1 MGSIALCALVLI
13 ALPAYAEWLPASSRE
28 VEGIEV
34 ERIRFTYSGK
44 KLILNRMLRATMRTK
59 EKSDF
64 NRRIFNEDLISVI
77 NLYRTRGYREAHIA
91 RKHIEIDNARARVR
105 ILIEIDNGPLWT
117 VRDVHLRGAEPFSDA
132 ELIAQIPLA
141 AGAELDYGDV
151 LEGERA
157 LQAYLNHRGYPHAR
171 VRNTWVDEDEYA
183 HNATVLFEV
192 NTGAKMYFGD
202 VLIEGEEDLQTR
214 SPLIH
219 RYLSFDQGDLYDPE
233 KIAESRNRLARTN
246 LFRSVYFSTPTPEEG
261 DSAQTVIVQLQ
272 ERKYIH
278 LGSNLFVNS
287 TGTSIKPRMTG
298 NIQHGNWLGHGIG
311 LGLNASW
318 GQPLQGATFSFMEN
332 DLLDSEIDLVLSAGI
347 TDEWSRKIVSGNAE
361 DPRQFDL
368 LTTYDSVL
376 NGLLLFGGTLAADEY
391 INTVTYD
398 YASIERLWQVR
409 GTLSKTWG
417 ELYQGQLTVSWVR
430 ARNRPDQT
438 DPIAYA
444 PSIDWVDDST
454 DASDEDLFDE
464 DPFGDDLF
472 GDDLFGDDPFGDDP
486 FGEDPFGTD
495 GEQAEEIPVD
505 YFTGDIL
512 VDERWRDI
520 LTERSRSISLTSEL
534 LRDTRDSRIAPSR
547 GSLLRM
553 SGLVALEL
561 GANATSV
568 LDGEIELRYYA
579 PLAER
584 VVAALA
590 IHGTRT
596 ASLRSGRALPQLYWK
611 IYGGEGSLRGV
622 KRDAIQAVGGG
633 RIGLNLRSE
642 LRYRHGTFGL
652 VAFWDRAQVWHRSED
667 LIMTDIVRPNGMVNG
682 FGLGLRYT
690 FGFPLRLDIAFND
703 GFDQSQ
709 SMKFYFSIG
718 QAF

>member
-141 AGAELDYGDV
+141 AGAELDYGEV

-472 GDDLFGDDPFGDDP
+472 GDDLFGDDPFG
-486 FGEDPFGTD
+486 EDPFGTD

-611 IYGGEGSLRGV
+611 LYGGEGSLRGV

>member
-1 MGSIALCALVLI
+1 MVTIALCALVLI
-13 ALPAYAEWLPASSRE
+13 ALPTYAEWLPASSRE

-44 KLILNRMLRATMRTK
+44 KLILNRMLRAAMRT
-59 EKSDF
+59 EEEGAF
-64 NRRIFNEDLISVI
+64 NRRVFSEDLISIV
-77 NLYRTRGYREAHIA
+77 NLYRTRGYREARVA
-91 RKHIEIDNARARVR
+91 RKHIEIDSARARVR

-117 VRDVHLRGAEPFSDA
+117 VRTVHLRGVEPFSDA
-132 ELIAQIPLA
+132 ELLSQIPLA
-141 AGAELDYGDV
+141 AGAALDYGDV

-157 LQAYLNHRGYPHAR
+157 LQAYLSHRGYPHAR
-171 VRNTWVDEDEYA
+171 VRNTWVDEDG
-183 HNATVLFEV
+183 HTHSATVLFEV
-192 NTGAKMYFGD
+192 DTGAKMYFGD

-219 RYLSFDQGDLYDPE
+219 RYLSFDQGNLYDPE

-246 LFRSVYFSTPTPEEG
+246 LFRSVYLSTPTPEAG

-272 ERKYIH
+272 ERKYIQ

-287 TGTSIKPRMTG
+287 TGTSIEPRMTG
-298 NIQHGNWLGHGIG
+298 SIQHGNWLGHGIG

-332 DLLDSEIDLVLSAGI
+332 DVLESEIDLVLSAGV
-347 TDEWSRKIVSGNAE
+347 TDEWSRKIVSGNAG
-361 DPRQFDL
+361 DPRQFEL

-409 GTLSKTWG
+409 GTLSKRWN
-417 ELYQGQLTVSWVR
+417 ELYQGQLAVSWLR
-430 ARNRPDQT
+430 ARNRPDRADQ
-438 DPIAYA
+438 IAYA
-444 PSIDWVDDST
+444 PSIDWVDDSK
-454 DASDEDLFDE
+454 DVSDEDLFDE
-464 DPFGDDLF
+464 DPFGEDLF
-472 GDDLFGDDPFGDDP
+472 GEDLFDEDP
-486 FGEDPFGTD
+486 FGEAPFGTD
-495 GEQAEEIPVD
+495 DEQAEEIPVD
-505 YFTGDIL
+505 YFAGDIP

-534 LRDTRDSRIAPSR
+534 LRDTRDSRIAPNR

-561 GANATSV
+561 GTNGTSV
-568 LDGEIELRYYA
+568 LDGEIELRHYA

-584 VVAALA
+584 VVVALA

-611 IYGGEGSLRGV
+611 LYGGEGSLRGV
-622 KRDAIQAVGGG
+622 ERDAIQAVGGG
-633 RIGLNLRSE
+633 RIGLNVRSE
-642 LRYRHGTFGL
+642 LRYKYDTFGL

-667 LIMTDIVRPNGMVNG
+667 LRITDLVKPRGMING

-690 FGFPLRLDIAFND
+690 FGFPLRLDVAFSD
-703 GFDQSQ
+703 GFDRAQP
-709 SMKFYFSIG
+709 MKFYFSIG

>member
-409 GTLSKTWG
+409 GTLSKTWS

>member
-472 GDDLFGDDPFGDDP
+472 GDDLFDDDP

-561 GANATSV
+561 GANGTSV

>member
-472 GDDLFGDDPFGDDP
+472 GDDLFDDDP

>member
-64 NRRIFNEDLISVI
+64 NRRIFNEDLINVI

-472 GDDLFGDDPFGDDP
+472 GDDLFDDDP

>member
-141 AGAELDYGDV
+141 AGAELDYGEV

-464 DPFGDDLF
+464 DPFGEDLF
-472 GDDLFGDDPFGDDP
+472 GEDLFGEDP

>member
-318 GQPLQGATFSFMEN
+318 GQPLQGATFSFVEN

-472 GDDLFGDDPFGDDP
+472 GDDLFDDDP

-561 GANATSV
+561 GANGTSV

>member
-1 MGSIALCALVLI
+1 MVTIALCALVLI
-13 ALPAYAEWLPASSRE
+13 ALPTYAEWLPASSRE

-44 KLILNRMLRATMRTK
+44 KLILNRMLRAAMRT
-59 EKSDF
+59 EEEGAF
-64 NRRIFNEDLISVI
+64 NRRVFSEDLISIV
-77 NLYRTRGYREAHIA
+77 NLYRTRGYREARVA
-91 RKHIEIDNARARVR
+91 RKHIEIDSARARVR

-117 VRDVHLRGAEPFSDA
+117 VRTVHLRGVEPFSDA
-132 ELIAQIPLA
+132 ELLSQIPLA
-141 AGAELDYGDV
+141 AGAALDYGDV

-157 LQAYLNHRGYPHAR
+157 LQAYLSHRGYPHAR
-171 VRNTWVDEDEYA
+171 VRNTWVDEDG
-183 HNATVLFEV
+183 HTHSATVLFEV
-192 NTGAKMYFGD
+192 DTGAKMYFGD

-219 RYLSFDQGDLYDPE
+219 RYLSFDQGNLYDPE

-246 LFRSVYFSTPTPEEG
+246 LFRSVYLSTPTPEAG

-272 ERKYIH
+272 ERKYIQ

-287 TGTSIKPRMTG
+287 TGTSIEPRMTG
-298 NIQHGNWLGHGIG
+298 SIQHGNWLGHGIG

-332 DLLDSEIDLVLSAGI
+332 DVLESEIDLVLSAGV
-347 TDEWSRKIVSGNAE
+347 TDEWSRKIVSGNAG
-361 DPRQFDL
+361 DPRQFEL

-409 GTLSKTWG
+409 GTLSKRWN
-417 ELYQGQLTVSWVR
+417 ELYQGQLAVSWLR
-430 ARNRPDQT
+430 ARNRPDRADQ
-438 DPIAYA
+438 IAYA
-444 PSIDWVDDST
+444 PSIDWVDDSK
-454 DASDEDLFDE
+454 DVSDDDLFGEDLFDE
-464 DPFGDDLF
+464 DPFG
-472 GDDLFGDDPFGDDP
+472 
-486 FGEDPFGTD
+486 EAPFGTD
-495 GEQAEEIPVD
+495 DEQAEEIPVD
-505 YFTGDIL
+505 YFAGDIP

-534 LRDTRDSRIAPSR
+534 LRDTRDSRIAPNR

-561 GANATSV
+561 GANGTSV
-568 LDGEIELRYYA
+568 LDGEIELRHYA

-584 VVAALA
+584 VVVALA
-590 IHGTRT
+590 IHCTRT

-611 IYGGEGSLRGV
+611 LYGGEGSLRGV
-622 KRDAIQAVGGG
+622 ERDAIQAVGGG
-633 RIGLNLRSE
+633 RIGLNVRSE
-642 LRYRHGTFGL
+642 LRYKYDTFGL

-667 LIMTDIVRPNGMVNG
+667 LRITDLVKPRGMING

-690 FGFPLRLDIAFND
+690 FGFPLRLDVAFSD
-703 GFDQSQ
+703 GFDRAQP
-709 SMKFYFSIG
+709 MKFYFSIG

>member
-1 MGSIALCALVLI
+1 MVTIALCALVLI
-13 ALPAYAEWLPASSRE
+13 ALPTYAEWLPASSRE
-28 VEGIEV
+28 VEGVEV

-44 KLILNRMLRATMRTK
+44 KLILNRMLRAAMRT
-59 EKSDF
+59 EEEGAF
-64 NRRIFNEDLISVI
+64 NRRVFNEDLISIV
-77 NLYRTRGYREAHIA
+77 NLYRTRGYREARVA
-91 RKHIEIDNARARVR
+91 RKHIEIDSARARVR

-117 VRDVHLRGAEPFSDA
+117 VRTVHLRGVEPFSDA
-132 ELIAQIPLA
+132 ELLSQIPLA
-141 AGAELDYGDV
+141 AGAALDYGDV

-157 LQAYLNHRGYPHAR
+157 LQAYLSHRGYPHAR
-171 VRNTWVDEDEYA
+171 VRNTWVDEDG
-183 HNATVLFEV
+183 HTHSATVLFEV
-192 NTGAKMYFGD
+192 DTGAKMYFGD

-219 RYLSFDQGDLYDPE
+219 RYLSFDQGNLYDPE

-246 LFRSVYFSTPTPEEG
+246 LFRSVYLSTPTPEAG

-272 ERKYIH
+272 ERKYIQ

-287 TGTSIKPRMTG
+287 TGTSIEPRMTG
-298 NIQHGNWLGHGIG
+298 SIQHGNWLGHGIG

-332 DLLDSEIDLVLSAGI
+332 DVLESEIDLVLSAGV
-347 TDEWSRKIVSGNAE
+347 TDEWSRKIVSGNAG
-361 DPRQFDL
+361 DPRQFEL

-409 GTLSKTWG
+409 GTLSKRWN
-417 ELYQGQLTVSWVR
+417 ELYQGQLAVSWLR
-430 ARNRPDQT
+430 ARNRPDRADQ
-438 DPIAYA
+438 IAYA
-444 PSIDWVDDST
+444 PSIDWVDDSK
-454 DASDEDLFDE
+454 DVSDDDLFGEDLFDE
-464 DPFGDDLF
+464 DPFG
-472 GDDLFGDDPFGDDP
+472 
-486 FGEDPFGTD
+486 EAPFGTD
-495 GEQAEEIPVD
+495 DEQAEEIPVD
-505 YFTGDIL
+505 YFAGDIP

-534 LRDTRDSRIAPSR
+534 LRDTRDSRIAPNR

-561 GANATSV
+561 GANGTSV
-568 LDGEIELRYYA
+568 LDGEIELRHYA

-584 VVAALA
+584 VVVALA
-590 IHGTRT
+590 IHCTRT

-611 IYGGEGSLRGV
+611 LYGGEGSLRGV
-622 KRDAIQAVGGG
+622 ERDAIQAVGGG
-633 RIGLNLRSE
+633 RIGLNVRSE
-642 LRYRHGTFGL
+642 LRYKYDTFGL

-667 LIMTDIVRPNGMVNG
+667 LRITDLVKPRGMING

-690 FGFPLRLDIAFND
+690 FGFPLRLDVAFSD
-703 GFDQSQ
+703 GFDRAQP
-709 SMKFYFSIG
+709 MKFYFSIG

>member
-44 KLILNRMLRATMRTK
+44 KLILNRMLRAAMRT
-59 EKSDF
+59 EEDGAF
-64 NRRIFNEDLISVI
+64 NRRVFNEDLISIV

-91 RKHIEIDNARARVR
+91 RKHIEIDSARARVR

-117 VRDVHLRGAEPFSDA
+117 VRAVHLRGAEPFSDA
-132 ELIAQIPLA
+132 ELLEHIPLA
-141 AGAELDYGDV
+141 AGAALDYGDV

-157 LQAYLNHRGYPHAR
+157 LQAYLSHRGYPHAR
-171 VRNTWVDEDEYA
+171 VRNTWVDEDGHA
-183 HNATVLFEV
+183 HSATVLFEV

-214 SPLIH
+214 PPLIH

-233 KIAESRNRLARTN
+233 KIAESRNRLAQTN
-246 LFRSVYFSTPTPEEG
+246 LFRSVYFSTPTPEAG

-272 ERKYIH
+272 ERKYIQF
-278 LGSNLFVNS
+278 GSNLFVNS
-287 TGTSIKPRMTG
+287 TGTSIEPRMTG
-298 NIQHGNWLGHGIG
+298 SIQHGNWLGHGIG
-311 LGLNASW
+311 LGLNTSW

-347 TDEWSRKIVSGNAE
+347 TDEWSRKIVSGSAN

-409 GTLSKTWG
+409 GTLSKTWS
-417 ELYQGQLTVSWVR
+417 ELYQGQLAVSWVR
-430 ARNRPDQT
+430 ARNRPDQA

-464 DPFGDDLF
+464 DLF
-472 GDDLFGDDPFGDDP
+472 DEDPFDEDP
-486 FGEDPFGTD
+486 FGEDPFGMD
-495 GEQAEEIPVD
+495 DAQAEEIPID
-505 YFTGDIL
+505 YFAGDIP

-520 LTERSRSISLTSEL
+520 LTERSRSVSLTSEL
-534 LRDTRDSRIAPSR
+534 LRDTRDSRITPNR

-561 GANATSV
+561 GANGTSV
-568 LDGEIELRYYA
+568 LDGEIELRHYA
-579 PLAER
+579 RLSER

-590 IHGTRT
+590 VHGTRT

-611 IYGGEGSLRGV
+611 LYGGEGSLRGV
-622 KRDAIQAVGGG
+622 ERDAVQAVGGG
-633 RIGLNLRSE
+633 RIGLNVRSE
-642 LRYRHGTFGL
+642 LRYRQGTFGL
-652 VAFWDRAQVWHRSED
+652 VAFWDRAQVWHQSED
-667 LIMTDIVRPNGMVNG
+667 LRLSDLVKPRGMVNG

-690 FGFPLRLDIAFND
+690 FGFPLRLDVALND
-703 GFDQSQ
+703 GFDRAQPV
-709 SMKFYFSIG
+709 KFYFSIG

>member
-64 NRRIFNEDLISVI
+64 NRRIFNEDLINVI

-287 TGTSIKPRMTG
+287 TGNSIKPRMTG

-472 GDDLFGDDPFGDDP
+472 GDDL

>member
-141 AGAELDYGDV
+141 AGAELDYGEV

-472 GDDLFGDDPFGDDP
+472 GDDPFGD
-486 FGEDPFGTD
+486 DPFGTD

-505 YFTGDIL
+505 YFAGDIL

-534 LRDTRDSRIAPSR
+534 LRDTRDSRIAPGR

>member
-1 MGSIALCALVLI
+1 MVTIALCALVLI
-13 ALPAYAEWLPASSRE
+13 ALPTYAEWLPASSRE

-44 KLILNRMLRATMRTK
+44 KLILNRMLRAAMRT
-59 EKSDF
+59 EEEGAF
-64 NRRIFNEDLISVI
+64 NRRVFSEDLISIV
-77 NLYRTRGYREAHIA
+77 NLYRTRGYREARVA
-91 RKHIEIDNARARVR
+91 RKHIEIDSARARVR

-117 VRDVHLRGAEPFSDA
+117 VRTVHLRGVEPFSDA
-132 ELIAQIPLA
+132 ELLSQIPLA
-141 AGAELDYGDV
+141 AGAALDYGDV

-157 LQAYLNHRGYPHAR
+157 LQAYLSHRGYPHAR
-171 VRNTWVDEDEYA
+171 VRNTWVDEDG
-183 HNATVLFEV
+183 HTHSATVLFEV
-192 NTGAKMYFGD
+192 DTGAKMYFGD

-219 RYLSFDQGDLYDPE
+219 RYLSFDQGNLYDPE

-246 LFRSVYFSTPTPEEG
+246 LFRSVYLSTPTPEAG

-272 ERKYIH
+272 ERKYIQ

-287 TGTSIKPRMTG
+287 TGTSIEPRMTG
-298 NIQHGNWLGHGIG
+298 SIQHGNWLGHGIG

-332 DLLDSEIDLVLSAGI
+332 DVLESEIDLVLSAGV
-347 TDEWSRKIVSGNAE
+347 TDEWSRKIVSGNAG
-361 DPRQFDL
+361 DPRQFEL

-409 GTLSKTWG
+409 GTLSKRWN
-417 ELYQGQLTVSWVR
+417 ELYQGQLAVSWLR
-430 ARNRPDQT
+430 ARNRPDRADQ
-438 DPIAYA
+438 IAYA
-444 PSIDWVDDST
+444 PSIDWVDDSK
-454 DASDEDLFDE
+454 DVSDEDLFDE
-464 DPFGDDLF
+464 DPFGEDLF
-472 GDDLFGDDPFGDDP
+472 GEDLFDEDP
-486 FGEDPFGTD
+486 FGEAPFGTD
-495 GEQAEEIPVD
+495 DEQAEEIPVD
-505 YFTGDIL
+505 YFAGDIP

-534 LRDTRDSRIAPSR
+534 LRDTRDSRIAPNR

-561 GANATSV
+561 GAGGTSV
-568 LDGEIELRYYA
+568 LDGEIELRHYA

-584 VVAALA
+584 VVVALA

-611 IYGGEGSLRGV
+611 LYGGEGSLRGV
-622 KRDAIQAVGGG
+622 ERDAIQAVGGG
-633 RIGLNLRSE
+633 RIGLNVRSE
-642 LRYRHGTFGL
+642 LRYRRDTFGL

-667 LIMTDIVRPNGMVNG
+667 LRITDLVKPRGMVNG

-690 FGFPLRLDIAFND
+690 FGFPLRLDVAFND
-703 GFDQSQ
+703 GFDRAQP
-709 SMKFYFSIG
+709 MKFYFSIG

>member
-117 VRDVHLRGAEPFSDA
+117 VRDVHLRGAEPFPDA

-141 AGAELDYGDV
+141 AGAELDYGEV

-409 GTLSKTWG
+409 GTLSKTWS

-464 DPFGDDLF
+464 DPFGEDLF
-472 GDDLFGDDPFGDDP
+472 GEDLFGEDP

-495 GEQAEEIPVD
+495 DEQAEEIPVD
-505 YFTGDIL
+505 YFAGDIL

-611 IYGGEGSLRGV
+611 LYGGEGSLRGV

-667 LIMTDIVRPNGMVNG
+667 LIMTDLVRPNGMVNG